1 MANSTPLLSHFP
13 SAKNCHDQEP
23 PNLNT
28 LRQLNDPSSL
38 EEIIEPF
45 FGSCAIEWP
54 QILQVILVSLA
65 CFFEAQQTFIT
76 IFTDAIPTWHCT
88 QLNNTG
94 CNSKSNI
101 CQLSTNEWNW
111 DKPIYTSIVSEW
123 SLHCSNNP
131 ILQGLPASSFFIG
144 CLFGG
149 LILGLLGD
157 TIGRKTMLFFG
168 CLIMSMASIF
178 IAFSNNIWMYS
189 ALRFLSGYGRAAI
202 GSSVLVLSSESVA
215 KQYQGQVGTVGFLI
229 STLGFVSLPGLAYF
243 SRNYSWRVLYLWT
256 SLPTIIYC
264 MLLQFCVYESPRW
277 LLSKGKN
284 REAFAVLKTFIA
296 PHCKNLSLN
305 DLVLKHDHK
314 LKIDNDFN
322 QPLIK
327 ILLKERWILGQLLL
341 AVSTGFGIGL
351 MYYGMPLGL
360 GNFSLNLYLSTGLN
374 ALLELPAFLIIF
386 FLVEKCN
393 RRSTLVG
400 LSVLSGVC
408 GMLCMIVDKWKV
420 LQLVLELISFFS
432 ACTAF
437 DFLLIYTSE
446 LFPTSIRNATV
457 SIVWQSVVLGGVVS
471 PVLVDAG
478 GDRSNILP
486 YLVLGIMTSIAG
498 SLVIFLPETKGLE
511 LFMNMEE
518 QEQEGYGASYVMNGV

>member
-1 MANSTPLLSHFP
+1 MADSTPLLSH
-13 SAKNCHDQEP
+13 SP
-23 PNLNT
+23 PK
-28 LRQLNDPSSL
+28 LNDISSP

-45 FGSCAIEWP
+45 FGSCGIEWP

-88 QLNNTG
+88 QLNNTN
-94 CNSKSNI
+94 CNSMSNI

-123 SLHCSNNP
+123 SLHCSDNP
-131 ILQGLPASSFFIG
+131 ILQGLPASSFFMG
-144 CLFGG
+144 CLLGG
-149 LILGLLGD
+149 LVLGLLGD

-215 KQYQGQVGTVGFLI
+215 KQYQGQVGTVGFLM

-264 MLLQFCVYESPRW
+264 MLLQFCVYESPKW

-284 REAFAVLKTFIA
+284 REAFAVLTTFVA
-296 PHCKNLSLN
+296 PHFKNLSLN
-305 DLVLKHDHK
+305 DHK
-314 LKIDNDFN
+314 VKIDNGFN

-327 ILLKERWILGQLLL
+327 ILLKKRWILGQLLL
-341 AVSTGFGIGL
+341 ALTTGFGIGL

-374 ALLELPAFLIIF
+374 AMLELPAFLIVF
-386 FLVEKCN
+386 FLVEKCK

-400 LSVLSGVC
+400 LSILSGVC

-437 DFLLIYTSE
+437 DLFLIYTSE

-457 SIVWQSVVLGGVVS
+457 SIVWQAVVLGGVVS

-478 GDRSNILP
+478 GDRSKILP

-498 SLVIFLPETKGLE
+498 SLVIFLPETKGLD
-511 LFMNMEE
+511 LCKNMEE
-518 QEQEGYGASYVMNGV
+518 KEQEGNGASYVMNGV